1 MSSDPSGDD
10 HAGAVMNVLD
20 VIGSLGPVRRKA
32 VLTYVGTCPACL
44 VPGALTVQI
53 TPTGELPRC
62 RNCCVADVVPATVG
76 RDRTHGA
83 GR

>member
-1 MSSDPSGDD
+1 MT
-10 HAGAVMNVLD
+10 VLD

-44 VPGALTVQI
+44 VRGALTVQI
-53 TPTGELPRC
+53 TPSGELPRC
-62 RNCCVADVVPATVG
+62 RSCCVADVVNAAKRTAQLPLSAATVPS
-76 RDRTHGA
+76 RRTSEA